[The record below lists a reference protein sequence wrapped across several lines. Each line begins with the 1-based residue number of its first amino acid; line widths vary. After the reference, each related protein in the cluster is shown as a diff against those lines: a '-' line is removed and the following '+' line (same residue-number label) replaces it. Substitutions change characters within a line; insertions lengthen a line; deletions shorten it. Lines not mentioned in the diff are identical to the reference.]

1 LTAAQNSTI
10 QEAGVA
16 AAIEVTLFIAVL
28 ILTPTW
34 FGAGIGAV
42 AALWWS
48 TQHPAIQDVAAA
60 LFEAPF
66 LRIGCQI
73 NGDAAMRR
81 CGDAANGKD
90 FVGALGPL
98 VIVFILGVISFLG
111 TRIRR

>member
-81 CGDAANGKD
+81 CGDAAMRRCGD
-90 FVGALGPL
+90 AARTSLGHL
-98 VIVFILGVISFLG
+98 DRWSSSLFSE
-111 TRIRR
+111 